1 MPCGSPGCARLASDS
16 VWLNPQP
23 EEWWDGH
30 QSIQIVR
37 RLLEDRMF
45 PLTLA
50 GLDGAIMAL
59 R

>member
-1 MPCGSPGCARLASDS
+1 LPITEGVAR
-16 VWLNPQP
+16 
-23 EEWWDGH
+23 WDGY

-37 RLLEDRMF
+37 RLLMDRMS

-50 GLDGAIMAL
+50 GLDSAIRAL